1 MPVIHFWNIET
12 VADFEDIHTGEKS
25 CELIDD
31 DIADNLS
38 EYMVECVIDA
48 VNMQFEP
55 NSDYEY
61 SRLCLV
67 REHWSRGNLKSE
79 ARAYVIDAEL
89 PPVYIDD
96 DNDNQYDIPPARVRE
111 LRDFIQNNTE
121 DFDNE

>member
-12 VADFEDIHTGEKS
+12 VAELEDIDTGVKV
-25 CELIDD
+25 CELIDE
-31 DIADNLS
+31 DIADSLK

-55 NSDYEY
+55 GSEYEY

-67 REHWSRGNLKSE
+67 REHWSRGKLKGE

-96 DNDNQYDIPPARVRE
+96 DSDSQYDIPPARVRE
-111 LRDFIQNNTE
+111 LRDFIENNTE
-121 DFDNE
+121 DQ